1 MKQTE
6 HIKHSTMA
14 IDVGYGNT
22 KSAWALGSDITM
34 NMFPSLAPRSEYGS
48 QLLWRGVFKSRN
60 VINVEVDGARYEVG
74 PDVSISGAP
83 RRTLAARCPRTL

>member
-34 NMFPSLAPRSEYGS
+34 NMFPSLSP
-48 QLLWRGVFKSRN
+48 
-60 VINVEVDGARYEVG
+60 
-74 PDVSISGAP
+74 
-83 RRTLAARCPRTL
+83 LAANTALNSYGAECSNPVTSSM